1 MERRRCRTAAVHGS
15 HGESMWSDWDVSKPA
30 HHRIT
35 NWSSYTALLCK
46 RGSVQR
52 RCGDAKRNRP
62 SDLDHNLDL
71 GVCPPG
77 GGHRVLVRPCRP
89 DPSQAVRCDRLRLAP
104 VRLVPSQPFTCRSW
118 PPCPARLGPHGSRP
132 HDAAPLAVVARATGS
147 WGIPHRPSGLT
158 VMEIAVCIDL
168 SGQKLEVLGDQLMP
182 CCHRPSRSCR
192 DLLGQPD
199 ASRHN
204 PE

>member
-1 MERRRCRTAAVHGS
+1 
-15 HGESMWSDWDVSKPA
+15 MWSGWGVSKPA

-71 GVCPPG
+71 GVCPPN

-89 DPSQAVRCDRLRLAP
+89 DPSQPGRCDRLRLAP
-104 VRLVPSQPFTCRSW
+104 VRLVPSQPYTCRSSS
-118 PPCPARLGPHGSRP
+118 PRPARLGPHGSRP

-147 WGIPHRPSGLT
+147 WGIPHRPLWLT
-158 VMEIAVCIDL
+158 VWRSQSATTLLDRSLPV
-168 SGQKLEVLGDQLMP
+168 DQPVP
-182 CCHRPSRSCR
+182 CCHCPSRSCGDR
-192 DLLGQPD
+192 FGRQD
-199 ASRHN
+199 AVRT
-204 PE
+204 